1 MARLEGKTALVT
13 GAGRGIGRATAIR
26 LASDGA
32 KIAINFK
39 GNTAAA
45 EETKR
50 AVEAAGSQAA
60 LVQGDVSLDA
70 DAERVVKEALA
81 FGGGRLDILV
91 NNAGITRDN
100 LLLRMSAEEWDAV
113 LDLNLR
119 GAFLITKAAM
129 RPMMKQRAGRIVNV
143 SSIAGV
149 MGNAGQA
156 NYSAAKAGLIAFTK
170 TVAREM
176 ASRNITAN
184 AVAPGFVPTDLTSIV
199 PKDVQDA
206 MLRQI
211 PLARFGTAED
221 VANAIAFLASDEAA
235 YITGQVLVVDGG
247 MVTA

>member
-1 MARLEGKTALVT
+1 MARLDSRTALIT
-13 GAGRGIGRATAIR
+13 GAGRGIGRATAVR

-32 KIAINFK
+32 RIAVNYK
-39 GNTAAA
+39 GNTLAA

-60 LVQGDVSLDA
+60 LIQGDVSVEA

-91 NNAGITRDN
+91 NTAGITRDN

-119 GAFLITKAAM
+119 GAFLVTKAAM
-129 RPMMKQRAGRIVNV
+129 RPMMKQRGGRIVNV

-199 PKDVQDA
+199 PQAVQEA
-206 MLRQI
+206 MLAQI
-211 PLARFGTAED
+211 PLARFGTPED
-221 VANAIAFLASDEAA
+221 VANAIAVLASDDAS
-235 YITGQVLVVDGG
+235 YVTGQVLVVDGG

>member
-1 MARLEGKTALVT
+1 MAGLGGRTALVT
-13 GAGRGIGRATAIR
+13 GAGRGIGRATAVR
-26 LASDGA
+26 LARDGA
-32 KIAINFK
+32 RIAINFK

-45 EETKR
+45 EETKQ
-50 AVEAAGSQAA
+50 AVEAAGSAAA
-60 LVQGDVSLDA
+60 LIQGDVSVDA

-81 FGGGRLDILV
+81 FGDGKLDILV

-119 GAFLITKAAM
+119 GAFLVTKAAM
-129 RPMMKQRAGRIVNV
+129 RPMMKQRGGRIVNV
-143 SSIAGV
+143 ASISGV
-149 MGNAGQA
+149 TGNAGQA

-199 PKDVQDA
+199 PQAVQDA
-206 MLRQI
+206 MLAQI

-221 VANAIAFLASDEAA
+221 VAGAIAFLVSDEAS
-235 YITGQVLVVDGG
+235 YITGQVLIVDGG

>member
-1 MARLEGKTALVT
+1 MARLDSRTALIT
-13 GAGRGIGRATAIR
+13 GAGRGIGRATAVR

-32 KIAINFK
+32 RIAVNYK
-39 GNTAAA
+39 GNTLAA

-60 LVQGDVSLDA
+60 LIQGDVSVEA

-119 GAFLITKAAM
+119 GAFLVTKAAM
-129 RPMMKQRAGRIVNV
+129 RPMMKQRGGRIVNV

-199 PKDVQDA
+199 PQAVQEA
-206 MLRQI
+206 MLAQI
-211 PLARFGTAED
+211 PLGRFGTPED
-221 VANAIAFLASDEAA
+221 VANAIAFLASDDAS
-235 YITGQVLVVDGG
+235 YVTGQVLVVDGG

>member
-1 MARLEGKTALVT
+1 MARLAGKTALVT

-26 LASDGA
+26 LAADGA
-32 KIAINFK
+32 HIAINYK

-50 AVEAAGSQAA
+50 AVEAVGSEGA
-60 LVQGDVSLDA
+60 LIQGDVSLDA

-119 GAFLITKAAM
+119 GAFLVTKAAL

-149 MGNAGQA
+149 VGNPGQA

-199 PKDVQDA
+199 PQGVQDA
-206 MLRQI
+206 MLAQI

-221 VANAIAFLASDEAA
+221 VANAIAFLASDDAS

>member
-1 MARLEGKTALVT
+1 MARFEGKTALVT

-32 KIAINFK
+32 KVAINFK

-50 AVEAAGSQAA
+50 AVEAAGSEAA

-70 DAERVVKEALA
+70 DAERVVKESLA

-129 RPMMKQRAGRIVNV
+129 RPMMKQRSGRIVNV

-149 MGNAGQA
+149 MGNPGQA

-170 TVAREM
+170 TIAREM

-206 MLRQI
+206 MLKQI

>member
-1 MARLEGKTALVT
+1 MARLDGKTALIT
-13 GAGRGIGRATAIR
+13 GAGRGIGRATAVR
-26 LASDGA
+26 LAADGA
-32 KIAINFK
+32 RIAINFK

-50 AVEAAGSQAA
+50 SVEAAGSEAG
-60 LVQGDVSLDA
+60 LIQGDVSVDA

-81 FGGGRLDILV
+81 FGNGKLDILI

-100 LLLRMSAEEWDAV
+100 LLLRMSAEDWDAV

-119 GAFLITKAAM
+119 AAFLVTKAAM
-129 RPMMKQRAGRIVNV
+129 RPMMKQRSGRIVNV

-199 PKDVQDA
+199 PQAAQDA
-206 MLRQI
+206 MLAQI

-221 VANAIAFLASDEAA
+221 VANAIAFLASDDAS

>member
-1 MARLEGKTALVT
+1 MT

-26 LASDGA
+26 LARDGA
-32 KIAINFK
+32 RIVINFK

-45 EETKR
+45 EETKK
-50 AVEAAGSQAA
+50 AVEAAGSAAVLIQA
-60 LVQGDVSLDA
+60 DVSVEADA
-70 DAERVVKEALA
+70 DRVVKEALA
-81 FGGGRLDILV
+81 FGDGKLDILV

-100 LLLRMSAEEWDAV
+100 LLLRMSTEEWDAV

-119 GAFLITKAAM
+119 GAFLVTRAAM
-129 RPMMKQRAGRIVNV
+129 RPMMKQRGGRIVNV
-143 SSIAGV
+143 ASISGV

-170 TVAREM
+170 TIAREM

-199 PKDVQDA
+199 PQAVQDA
-206 MLRQI
+206 MLKQI
-211 PLARFGTAED
+211 PLGRFGTAED

-235 YITGQVLVVDGG
+235 YITGQVLIVDGG

>member
-1 MARLEGKTALVT
+1 MGRLDGKTALVT

-26 LASDGA
+26 LAADGA
-32 KIAINFK
+32 RIAINYK

-60 LVQGDVSLDA
+60 LVQGDVSVDA
-70 DAERVVKEALA
+70 EAERVVKDALA
-81 FGGGRLDILV
+81 FGGGKLDILV

-100 LLLRMSAEEWDAV
+100 LLLRMTAEEWDEV

-129 RPMMKQRAGRIVNV
+129 RPMMKQRGGRIVNV

-199 PKDVQDA
+199 PQAVQDA
-206 MLRQI
+206 MLKQI

-221 VANAIAFLASDEAA
+221 VANAIAFLASDEAS

>member
-129 RPMMKQRAGRIVNV
+129 RPMMKQRAGRIVSV

-149 MGNAGQA
+149 MGNPGQA

-170 TVAREM
+170 TIAREM

-184 AVAPGFVPTDLTSIV
+184 AVAPGFVPTDLTSVV

-206 MLRQI
+206 MLKQI

-221 VANAIAFLASDEAA
+221 VANAIAFLASDEAS

-247 MVTA
+247 MVT

>member
-1 MARLEGKTALVT
+1 MGGLSGRTALVT
-13 GAGRGIGRATAIR
+13 GAGRGIGRATAVR
-26 LASDGA
+26 LARDGA
-32 KIAINFK
+32 RIAVNFK

-50 AVEAAGSQAA
+50 AVEAAGSAAVLIQA
-60 LVQGDVSLDA
+60 DVSVEADA
-70 DAERVVKEALA
+70 DRVVKEALA
-81 FGGGRLDILV
+81 FGNGRLDILV

-100 LLLRMSAEEWDAV
+100 LLLRMSTEEWDAV

-119 GAFLITKAAM
+119 GAFLVTRAAM
-129 RPMMKQRAGRIVNV
+129 RPMMKQRGGRIVNV
-143 SSIAGV
+143 ASISGV

-170 TVAREM
+170 TIAREM

-199 PKDVQDA
+199 PQAVQDA
-206 MLRQI
+206 MLKQI
-211 PLARFGTAED
+211 PLGRFGTAED

-235 YITGQVLVVDGG
+235 YITGQVLIVDGG

>member
-1 MARLEGKTALVT
+1 MKLEGRTALIT
-13 GAGRGIGRATAIR
+13 GGGRGIGRATAVR
-26 LASDGA
+26 LAREGA
-32 KIAINFK
+32 NVAINSK
-39 GNTAAA
+39 GNAAAA
-45 EETKR
+45 EEAKR
-50 AVEAAGSQAA
+50 LVEGAGGKAT
-60 LVQGDVSLDA
+60 LLQGDVSVDGQA
-70 DAERVVKEALA
+70 DDVVKAALS

-199 PKDVQDA
+199 PQGVQDA
-206 MLRQI
+206 MLAQI

-221 VANAIAFLASDEAA
+221 VANAIAFLASDEAS

-247 MVTA
+247 MVNA

>member
-13 GAGRGIGRATAIR
+13 GAGRGIGRATAVR
-26 LASDGA
+26 LATDGA

-60 LVQGDVSLDA
+60 LIQGDVSVDA
-70 DAERVVKEALA
+70 DAERVVKDALA

-199 PKDVQDA
+199 PKDVQEA
-206 MLRQI
+206 MLGQI
-211 PLARFGTAED
+211 PLGRFGTAED
-221 VANAIAFLASDEAA
+221 VANAIAFLASDEAS

>member
-1 MARLEGKTALVT
+1 MARLEGRTALIT
-13 GAGRGIGRATAIR
+13 GAGRGIGRATAVR
-26 LASDGA
+26 LATDGA
-32 KIAINFK
+32 RIAVNYK

-50 AVEAAGSQAA
+50 AVEAVGSQAA
-60 LVQGDVSLDA
+60 LIQGDVSVDA

-81 FGGGRLDILV
+81 FGGGKLDILV

-100 LLLRMSAEEWDAV
+100 LLLRMTAEEWDAV

-119 GAFLITKAAM
+119 GAFLVTKAAM

-199 PKDVQDA
+199 PQPVQDA
-206 MLRQI
+206 MLAQI

-221 VANAIAFLASDEAA
+221 VANAIAFLASDDAS

>member
-26 LASDGA
+26 LAKDGA
-32 KIAINFK
+32 RIAINYK

-45 EETKR
+45 EESKR

-60 LVQGDVSLDA
+60 LIRGDVSVDA

-81 FGGGRLDILV
+81 FGGGKLDIVV

-119 GAFLITKAAM
+119 GAFLVTRAAM
-129 RPMMKQRAGRIVNV
+129 RPMMKQRGGRIVNV

-149 MGNAGQA
+149 TGNAGQA

-176 ASRNITAN
+176 ASRNISAN

-199 PKDVQDA
+199 PQGVQDA
-206 MLRQI
+206 MLAQI

-221 VANAIAFLASDEAA
+221 VANAIAFLVSDDAS